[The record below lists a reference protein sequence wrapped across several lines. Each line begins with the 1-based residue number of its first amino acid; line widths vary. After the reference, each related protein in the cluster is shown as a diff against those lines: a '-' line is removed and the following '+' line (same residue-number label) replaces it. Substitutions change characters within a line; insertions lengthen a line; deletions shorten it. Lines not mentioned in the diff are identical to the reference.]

1 MMLNFMS
8 ESRQVNVSKTGV
20 SKLAI
25 IALAIVFAAGL
36 FLVKLYKIRKTLEEL
51 SQKSGRGTELITVYI
66 PKGKQLHEIISALQQ
81 EQGTADNIKS
91 DLTRTHVVDSLG
103 KVVQRLKLYKKTPE
117 RGLVMFCGA
126 LPPEGGGPLGSE
138 VVKVWEI
145 DPPKD
150 LKQYLYRCDDHF
162 HVDILK
168 DMLKDDNLIG
178 FLAIDA
184 KDAGWGLLYGDK
196 IEVLSQ
202 TGSGVAGKHRQG
214 GQSAKRFQKLREMEL
229 SYFYNRVAETT
240 REYFIDIYPIKG
252 LIISGPGPTKEDFI
266 NGNYLEYRLQDM
278 IINTI
283 DASYAGAE
291 GIREAFAKS
300 SDILGDFRMVE
311 EKKLV
316 EDLFR
321 EINSHSGKGSYGLQE
336 IIVYLKNNVVKT
348 LIINDNTNLH
358 RVEGKCKRC
367 QHIQEDI
374 IERPQV
380 IPKKT
385 EYTNNPC
392 PSCKAMEVEAK
403 EQDIVDYLELLAAKV
418 GSQLEV
424 ISGSAEHGIMLASL
438 GKAGAILRY
447 NPGHAK

>member
-1 MMLNFMS
+1 MKKIDVEKQDS
-8 ESRQVNVSKTGV
+8 
-20 SKLAI
+20 
-25 IALAIVFAAGL
+25 
-36 FLVKLYKIRKTLEEL
+36 VKLYKIRKTLEEL
-51 SQKSGRGTELITVYI
+51 SKKSGRGTELITVYI
-66 PKGKQLHEIISALQQ
+66 PKGKQLHEIIGSLQQ

-91 DLTRTHVVDSLG
+91 DLTRSHVVDSLG
-103 KVVQRLKLYKKTPE
+103 KVVQRLKMYKKTPE
-117 RGLVMFCGA
+117 KGLVIFCGA

-138 VVKVWEI
+138 VITVWEI
-145 DPPKD
+145 EPPKD
-150 LKQYLYRCDDHF
+150 LNQYLYRCDDHF

-184 KDAGWGLLYGDK
+184 KDAGWGLLHGDK

-229 SYFYNRVAETT
+229 TYYFNRVAETT

-252 LIISGPGPTKEDFI
+252 LVISGPGPTKEDFI
-266 NGNYLEYRLQDM
+266 NGNYLEYRLQNM

-283 DASYAGAE
+283 DASYSGAE

-321 EINSHSGKGSYGLQE
+321 EINTNSGKGAYGLQE
-336 IIVYLKNNVVKT
+336 VIEFLKNNVVKVL
-348 LIINDNTNLH
+348 LITDNTNLH

-367 QHIQEDI
+367 QHLQEDI
-374 IERPQV
+374 VERPMV

-385 EYTNNPC
+385 EFANSPC
-392 PSCKAMEVEAK
+392 PGCNSMEVEVN
-403 EQDIVDYLELLAAKV
+403 EQDIVDYLELLAAKT

-424 ISGSAEHGIMLASL
+424 ISGSAEHGNMLASL
-438 GKAGAILRY
+438 GKIGAILRY
-447 NPGHAK
+447 NPGHG

>member
-1 MMLNFMS
+1 MNKRINIEKQDS
-8 ESRQVNVSKTGV
+8 
-20 SKLAI
+20 
-25 IALAIVFAAGL
+25 
-36 FLVKLYKIRKTLEEL
+36 VKLYKIRKTLEEL

-66 PKGKQLHEIISALQQ
+66 PKGKQLHEIISSLQQ

-91 DLTRTHVVDSLG
+91 DLTRSHVVDSLG

-126 LPPEGGGPLGSE
+126 LPPEEGGPLGSE
-138 VVKVWEI
+138 VVTVWEV

-150 LKQYLYRCDDHF
+150 LNQYLYRCDDHF

-184 KDAGWGLLYGDK
+184 KDAGWGLLHGDK

-229 SYFYNRVAETT
+229 SYFYNRVAQTT
-240 REYFIDIYPIKG
+240 REYFIDIYPVKG

-266 NGNYLEYRLQDM
+266 NGNYLEYRLQNN
-278 IINTI
+278 IISTI
-283 DASYAGAE
+283 DASYSGSE

-321 EINSHSGKGSYGLQE
+321 EINGSTGKGSYGLQE
-336 IIVYLKNNVVKT
+336 VIEYLKNNVIQT
-348 LIINDNTNLH
+348 LIITDNTNLH

-367 QHIQEDI
+367 QHIQEEI
-374 IERPQV
+374 VERPLV

-385 EYTNNPC
+385 EFSNKPC
-392 PSCKAMEVEAK
+392 PGCNAMEVEVN
-403 EQDIVDYLELLAAKV
+403 EQDIVDYLELLAAKT

-424 ISGSAEHGIMLASL
+424 ISGSAEHGNMLSSL
-438 GKAGAILRY
+438 GKVGAILRY
-447 NPGHAK
+447 NPGHTK

>member
-1 MMLNFMS
+1 MS
-8 ESRQVNVSKTGV
+8 KINIEKQDS
-20 SKLAI
+20 
-25 IALAIVFAAGL
+25 
-36 FLVKLYKIRKTLEEL
+36 VKLYKIRKILEEL
-51 SQKSGRGTELITVYI
+51 SQKSGRGTELISVYI
-66 PKGKQLHEIISALQQ
+66 PKGKQLHEIIGSLQQ

-91 DLTRTHVVDSLG
+91 DLTRSHVVDSLG
-103 KVVQRLKLYKKTPE
+103 KVIQRLKLYKKTPE

-150 LKQYLYRCDDHF
+150 LNQYLYRCDDHF

-184 KDAGWGLLYGDK
+184 KDAGWGLLHGDK

-229 SYFYNRVAETT
+229 SYYYNRVAETT
-240 REYFIDIYPIKG
+240 REYFIDIYPVKG

-266 NGNYLEYRLQDM
+266 NGGYLEYRLQNM
-278 IINTI
+278 IISTI
-283 DASYAGAE
+283 DSSYSGAE

-300 SDILGDFRMVE
+300 GDILSDFRMVE
-311 EKKLV
+311 EKKMV

-321 EINSHSGKGSYGLQE
+321 EINANTGLGTYGLKE
-336 IIVYLKNNVVKT
+336 VIELLKNNVVKT
-348 LIINDNTNLH
+348 LIITDDTNMH
-358 RVEGKCKRC
+358 RVEGKCRRC
-367 QHIQEDI
+367 QTTQEEI
-374 IERPQV
+374 VERSQV

-385 EYTNNPC
+385 QYTTSPC
-392 PSCKAMEVEAK
+392 PSCNSMEVEAN
-403 EQDIVDYLELLAAKV
+403 EQDIVDYLELIAAKT
-418 GSQLEV
+418 GTRLEV
-424 ISGSAEHGIMLASL
+424 ISGTAEHGAMLSSL
-438 GKAGAILRY
+438 GKVGAILRY